1 MKCLISAMKT
11 EMDILKSAPELKTM
25 PYSIPEGYFG
35 RVKAEIKSAAVESNE
50 GPRPFITRLAPYAA
64 MAAVFV
70 FLVTAGT
77 FFLERTTQ
85 PEQSQMEEYYFY
97 SNMIPVTD
105 PYAFETVQ
113 VEYESAVEDEDI
125 IEYLI
130 YSGITAELIELSK

>member
-1 MKCLISAMKT
+1 MKT
-11 EMDILKSAPELKTM
+11 EMDILKSARELKTM
-25 PYSIPEGYFG
+25 PYSTPEGYFD
-35 RVKAEIKSAAVESNE
+35 RVKVEIKSAATESKE
-50 GPRPFITRLAPYAA
+50 SQRHLLARLAPYAA

-77 FFLERTTQ
+77 FFLEKTTKS
-85 PEQSQMEEYYFY
+85 EQSQIEEYYFY

-105 PYAFETVQ
+105 PYAIETVQ
-113 VEYESAVEDEDI
+113 VEYESAVADEDI